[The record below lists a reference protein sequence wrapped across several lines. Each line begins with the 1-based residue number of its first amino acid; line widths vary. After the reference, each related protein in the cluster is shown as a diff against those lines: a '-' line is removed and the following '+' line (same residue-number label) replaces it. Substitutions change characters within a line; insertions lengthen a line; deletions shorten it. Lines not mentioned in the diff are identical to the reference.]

1 MAKGCRV
8 YSTRTAGKPLHSN
21 SNGRDSLSANGEDL
35 AHITVSVVDKN
46 GNLCPADS
54 REVRFKVNGNGTFR
68 ANANGD
74 ATSLEQFHLPHMKA
88 FSAKSQRL
96 YKALTH
102 PAL

>member
-1 MAKGCRV
+1 M
-8 YSTRTAGKPLHSN
+8 
-21 SNGRDSLSANGEDL
+21 
-35 AHITVSVVDKN
+35 SVVDKN

-88 FSAKSQRL
+88 FSGQITAIVQSSDTPGTVTLRAEARGLK
-96 YKALTH
+96 
-102 PAL
+102 PATITIPVK